1 MTDNW
6 EERKKWLWARR
17 KEGLDATCNPRT
29 EEAITYY
36 FQHRDDLRIPALL
49 ARFGIGAIDLGQWL
63 YQIECYFGETGE
75 LPFAPELNVDID
87 AFSQFK
93 DAADKYEIYLI
104 LCLDEPIKSPQY
116 RDSALS
122 G

>member
-29 EEAITYY
+29 EESIAYY

-49 ARFGIGAIDLGQWL
+49 ARFGIGTIVLGQWL

-75 LPFAPELNVDID
+75 LPFAPELNVEYDD
-87 AFSQFK
+87 LK
-93 DAADKYEIYLI
+93 KLCAATQHALNSKFIIGEPQPI
-104 LCLDEPIKSPQY
+104 LKAS
-116 RDSALS
+116 
-122 G
+122 

>member
-36 FQHRDDLRIPALL
+36 FQHRGDLRIPALL

-87 AFSQFK
+87 AFSQFR

-104 LCLDEPIKSPQY
+104 SRLNEAIKCH
-116 RDSALS
+116 
-122 G
+122 